1 MESGD
6 LCESSATD
14 RPEWRMSGS
23 CLFNLTE
30 HLSSQVPSPV
40 CSLCAWAKESRVIIR
55 KRDDRS
61 KVSSSW
67 AELRREENI
76 QPACTCQGQSKRSS
90 KEWRKV
96 EEGKKRVLVHMYL
109 HAAVMRL
116 RTKALIGLFVKL
128 CLMKTA
134 GLTKTRQRIE
144 QLCCL
149 GRGSYKLTKFFFF
162 LNHNNKKLEVVNFT
176 HGDVMW
182 TEYLWVCAIFSLN
195 HLALCFIS

>member
-1 MESGD
+1 MTGAKFPVREPSW
-6 LCESSATD
+6 EERKT
-14 RPEWRMSGS
+14 
-23 CLFNLTE
+23 
-30 HLSSQVPSPV
+30 SSQPAHV
-40 CSLCAWAKESRVIIR
+40 
-55 KRDDRS
+55 
-61 KVSSSW
+61 KVR
-67 AELRREENI
+67 ANVLPRNEGR
-76 QPACTCQGQSKRSS
+76 
-90 KEWRKV
+90 WRK
-96 EEGKKRVLVHMYL
+96 EKKRVLVHMYL

-149 GRGSYKLTKFFFF
+149 GRGSYKLTKYFFKK
-162 LNHNNKKLEVVNFT
+162 NHNNKKLEVVNFT